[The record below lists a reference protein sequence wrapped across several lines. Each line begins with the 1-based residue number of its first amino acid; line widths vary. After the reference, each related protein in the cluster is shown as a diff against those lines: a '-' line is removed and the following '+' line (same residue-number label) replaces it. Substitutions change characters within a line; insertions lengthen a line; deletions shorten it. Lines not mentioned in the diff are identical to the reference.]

1 MTSFFKKEEI
11 TATVLVCK
19 KQEYIVDIPYAEY
32 WQNGIDAKF
41 VISFHSRKDMKEFL
55 ASFLKTDYFE
65 IGYDKYINCHI
76 KQIWFTNMV
85 HCYAT
90 KETNNERVLKEIFGN
105 EIPF

>member
-1 MTSFFKKEEI
+1 
-11 TATVLVCK
+11 
-19 KQEYIVDIPYAEY
+19 
-32 WQNGIDAKF
+32 
-41 VISFHSRKDMKEFL
+41 MKEFL

-90 KETNNERVLKEIFGN
+90 KETNNERVLKEIFGD